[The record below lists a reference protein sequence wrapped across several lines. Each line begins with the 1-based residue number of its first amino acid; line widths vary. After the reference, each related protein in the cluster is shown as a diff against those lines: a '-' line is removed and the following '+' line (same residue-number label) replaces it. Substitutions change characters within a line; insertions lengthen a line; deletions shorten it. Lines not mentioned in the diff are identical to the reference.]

1 MLIVISLFSNKKMA
15 ESRILIMDNEV
26 EVMTELPNRMEDLN
40 LAARENGVG
49 NLVGKCKIE

>member
-1 MLIVISLFSNKKMA
+1 MA

-40 LAARENGVG
+40 LVARENGVG